1 MGDDESESDPFS
13 DLARR
18 VATRRGRE
26 LEAADDDGELGGGP
40 TPDERTGEETPEES
54 APLSD
59 LARRVDERRASRS
72 TAERDGLFE
81 EMSAGDVDEETMWA
95 SLTDAEDA
103 DANAAGVGTGASAA
117 EAGDEGAGHDDHVVP
132 KAEFCEQCPYLADPP
147 ELACD
152 HGAAEIVEVV
162 DADNFR
168 VRHCPMV
175 DDAE

>member
-1 MGDDESESDPFS
+1 MADDGSESDPLS

-18 VATRRGRE
+18 VAARRGRE
-26 LEAADDDGELGGGP
+26 LDAADDDGELGSEP
-40 TPDERTGEETPEES
+40 TPDEETDEETPEES

-72 TAERDGLFE
+72 TEGRDGLFE

-95 SLTDAEDA
+95 SLTGSEDA
-103 DANAAGVGTGASAA
+103 DAADVGTGASAA
-117 EAGDEGAGHDDHVVP
+117 KVDDDESRYDDRVVP

-175 DDAE
+175 DDAD